1 MRSSG
6 YTSAFVLLSA
16 SALLAAG
23 CGWSPKG
30 GEPTPEA
37 DKCTPADAP
46 PENIVR
52 ASIFSLPQPAVGKWV
67 QTGSGH
73 TSDCSLYWVQVGQN
87 NSTPDSPQ
95 QVVFFNKGTMLGT
108 PTPSPR
114 PYITVTASSPNTAT
128 VQYQWQ
134 QAKDQP
140 GMPTGIGSVRF
151 TIEAGALKALDPIP
165 GPQ

>member
-1 MRSSG
+1 MRSTS
-6 YTSAFVLLSA
+6 YVSAFALLA
-16 SALLAAG
+16 GSALLAAG

-46 PENIVR
+46 PQNVVA
-52 ASIFSLPQPAVGKWV
+52 ASIFTLPPPPTGKWV
-67 QTGSGH
+67 QMSSGH
-73 TSDCSLYWVQVGQN
+73 TSNCALYWVQLGQN

-108 PTPSPR
+108 PTPTAR
-114 PYITVTASSPNTAT
+114 PYITVTASTPNTAT

-151 TIEAGALKALDPIP
+151 TVEGGALKALDPIP